1 MKMRNITRRAGAVM
15 LMLALL
21 LTLCPAGLAAEHEVR
36 IGSAEELV
44 KFAEKCASD
53 SYSSGLT
60 AVLTDNIDL
69 DGTAVY
75 IPIFLGTFDGNGHTI
90 RNLELTSGESRLA
103 LFAGWSAAAR

>member
-21 LTLCPAGLAAEHEVR
+21 LTLCPAGLAAEREVR

-69 DGTAVY
+69 DGAAVY
-75 IPIFLGTFDGNGHTI
+75 MDGRKVG
-90 RNLELTSGESRLA
+90 RLVTVRQQSNERAMGAA
-103 LFAGWSAAAR
+103 LSPV